1 MSLTSSLL
9 IGQTALT
16 ASQVALQVTGNNLA
30 NAATP
35 GYHRQRVD
43 LTTIAGQRQG
53 NVFTGRGVQI
63 SDIRRVV
70 DPALQA
76 RLRGA
81 IAQEQAADVEHRLLS
96 TIESLTSELTGTD
109 LSSQLSKFFNAFS
122 EIANNPASAVMRS
135 NVIEEGAALAS
146 YIRGLRTD
154 LLQTRSQVDAELA
167 ANVKQADGLV
177 RQIANLNGAISIS
190 EVGNGQNAGLRD
202 QRDELVRQLSELF
215 EVTIVEQPGGA
226 VDVLIDSQPVVLGSE
241 SRGLELRTRE
251 VGGEPQVDVLI
262 STTGTSLKVK
272 GGRIGALLEG
282 RVGNVQ
288 QAIDSLDSLAS
299 ALIFEV
305 NKLHSVGRP
314 SGRITDQTG
323 WFVVPPADQSRA
335 LNDPANTAL
344 SSLPFGPVN
353 GSFTVTMHDAS
364 GNKSTTTIL
373 VDLDGLDSGGNPGFG
388 DDTSLEDL
396 RAALNAIPNLNA
408 EITPDGRLRLYTD
421 QGSDVSFSDDTSG
434 VLAVLG
440 INTYFQGSTAQD
452 IAVRSDLR
460 NDPGKLTIGMLDGT
474 NETALAIAQLRDEKI
489 TSLSGLSL
497 HDSWQQF
504 SDRSAVRTAGAAVRV
519 GALSSVRA
527 SLEAQESAL
536 GGVSVD
542 EESINLLKYQQQ
554 YQGAARFISVIDEM
568 TQILLN
574 LV

>member
-43 LTTIAGQRQG
+43 LSTIAGQRQG
-53 NVFTGRGVQI
+53 NVFTGRGVQV

-76 RLRGA
+76 RIRGA
-81 IAQEQAADVEHRLLS
+81 IAQEQAADVEYRLLS
-96 TIESLTSELTGTD
+96 SIESLTSELTGTD
-109 LSSQLSKFFNAFS
+109 LSSQLSKFFNSFS

-146 YIRGLRTD
+146 YMRGLRTD

-167 ANVKQADGLV
+167 TNVKQADGLV
-177 RQIANLNGAISIS
+177 RQIANLNEAISTS
-190 EVGNGQNAGLRD
+190 EVGNGQNSSLRD

-215 EVTIVEQPGGA
+215 EVSVIEQPSGS
-226 VDVLIDSQPVVLGSE
+226 VDVLIDSQPVVVGSV
-241 SRGLELRTRE
+241 SRGLELRLRE
-251 VGGEPQVDVLI
+251 VNGEPQVDVLI
-262 STTGTSLKVK
+262 SSSRASLNVT
-272 GGRIGALLEG
+272 GGRIGALLAG
-282 RVGNVQ
+282 RTGNVQ
-288 QAIDSLDSLAS
+288 EAIDSLDSVAS
-299 ALIFEV
+299 ALIYEV
-305 NKLHSVGRP
+305 NKLHTVGRP
-314 SGRITDQTG
+314 AGRITDQTG
-323 WFVVPPADQSRA
+323 WLVVPPADQTLA
-335 LNDPANTAL
+335 FNDPTNTAL
-344 SSLPFGPVN
+344 SGLPFRPTN

-364 GNKSTTTIL
+364 GNKTTTTIL
-373 VDLDGLDSGGNPGFG
+373 VDLDGVDNSGNPGFG
-388 DDTSLEDL
+388 DDMSLEDL
-396 RAALNAIPNLNA
+396 RAALDAVPDLNA
-408 EITPDGRLRLYTD
+408 EITADGRLRLYTD
-421 QGSDVSFSDDTSG
+421 QGADVSFGDDTSG

-440 INTYFQGSTAQD
+440 INTYFQGSSAQD
-452 IAVRSDLR
+452 IAIRSDLR
-460 NDPGKLTIGMLDGT
+460 NDPSKLTIGMVDGT
-474 NETALAIAQLRDEKI
+474 NETALAIAQLRDKKV
-489 TSLSGLSL
+489 TSLAGLSIQ
-497 HDSWQQF
+497 DSWQQF
-504 SDRSAVRTAGAAVRV
+504 SDKSAVRTAGAAVRV
-519 GALSSVRA
+519 GALSGVRA

-568 TQILLN
+568 TQILLG

>member
-81 IAQEQAADVEHRLLS
+81 IAQEQAADVEYRLLS
-96 TIESLTSELTGTD
+96 SIESLTSELTGTD

-167 ANVKQADGLV
+167 ANIKQADGLV
-177 RQIANLNGAISIS
+177 RQIANLNGAITVS
-190 EVGNGQNAGLRD
+190 EVGNGQNASLRD

-226 VDVLIDSQPVVLGSE
+226 VDVLIDSQPVVLGSV
-241 SRGLELRTRE
+241 SRGLELRIRE

-262 STTGTSLKVK
+262 SASGTSLKVK

-282 RVGNVQ
+282 RTGSVQ
-288 QAIDSLDSLAS
+288 EAIDSLDSLAS

-323 WFVVPPADQSRA
+323 WFVVPPADQARA
-335 LNDPANTAL
+335 MNDPANTAL
-344 SSLPFGPVN
+344 SGLPFKPVN

-373 VDLDGLDSGGNPGFG
+373 VDLDGVDNSGNPGFG
-388 DDTSLEDL
+388 DDMSLEDL

-440 INTYFQGSTAQD
+440 INTYFQGSSAQD

-460 NDPGKLTIGMLDGT
+460 NDPSKLTIGMVDGT
-474 NETALAIAQLRDEKI
+474 NETALAIAQLRDKKI